1 MAGISYSIKK
11 NRIQKGIFPG
21 FTLSEDGAL
30 VGDAKAPQ
38 KRLYIRAIDSG
49 KEDSSWGRFW
59 YQGTFSESMV
69 AYLYVAAMNED
80 SFYRNGR
87 PVKIEDFLCDPDED
101 DQIKREFWKQVG
113 ALRFVNQTDVLLY
126 GLHGRYLY
134 VAMEVYGAGD
144 CRISN
149 LRVDSQGDPFMK
161 TFPEVYRQENG
172 FFHRY
177 LSVFSSIYQDFE
189 EEIGQMPQFLD
200 LDTCPAELLPVYG
213 RWLGIDVGKDFLEE
227 EVLRPLVKEAYELN
241 RMKGTR
247 YALERIGQ
255 IVLGERVLVIE
266 RNRMEDYIGQE
277 QLEEF
282 ERLYGNNR
290 YDVTVMIQKEIT
302 EVKKSQ
308 LLFLLQQ
315 FKPVRARIHLIMLRK
330 RGALDDYSYLDM
342 NARIPDQREAILD
355 TSQELDGSIRL
366 E

>member
-11 NRIQKGIFPG
+11 NRIQKGIYPG
-21 FTLSEDGAL
+21 FILEEDGTLCGEA
-30 VGDAKAPQ
+30 GASRKS
-38 KRLYIRAIDSG
+38 LYIKAIDSG
-49 KEDSSWGRFW
+49 KEGSSWGRLW
-59 YQGTFSESMV
+59 YQGIFSESMV
-69 AYLYVAAMNED
+69 SYIYVAAMDED

-87 PVKIEDFLCDPDED
+87 LVKIEDFLCDPQED
-101 DQIKREFWKQVG
+101 DQVKREFWKQVG
-113 ALRFVNQTDVLLY
+113 AKRFVNQTDMLLY
-126 GLHGRYLY
+126 GLNGRYLY
-134 VAMEVYGAGD
+134 FAMEVFGAGE
-144 CRISN
+144 CRISH
-149 LRVDSQGDPFMK
+149 LRADSQGDPFLK
-161 TFPEVYRQENG
+161 TFPEIYRQENG

-189 EEIGQMPQFLD
+189 EEIGQMPELLN

-213 RWLGIDVGKDFLEE
+213 RWLGIDVGDDFLEE
-227 EVLRPLVKEAYELN
+227 TVLRPLVKEAYELN

-255 IVLGERVLVIE
+255 IVLGEDVLVIE

-277 QLEEF
+277 QMEEF

-290 YDVTVMIQKEIT
+290 YDVTVMIQKEIS

-315 FKPVRARIHLIMLRK
+315 FKPVRARLHLIMLRK

-342 NARIPDQREAILD
+342 NARIPDQQEAVLD
-355 TSQELDGSIRL
+355 TKQELDGQIRL